1 MPEDMHDVAIVGG
14 GLAGL
19 TLALQLHREKP
30 GLSIVVLERSALPP
44 PLAAH
49 KVGESTVEIGAH
61 YLADTLGLG
70 ELLEETQ
77 LRKFG
82 LRLFFGA
89 GRHDDLASADEL
101 GASHLLPAVSYQID
115 RGKLERDLVDIL
127 VARGVVVLD
136 QCNVSSATINDNGD
150 SHSLDIKH
158 AGEPK
163 TIRSRWVVDA
173 SSRAAILK
181 RKLGM
186 RKPCDHKIGSAWFR
200 LDKPI
205 SVDDWS
211 GSEPWRNKCSKSRRL
226 STNHL
231 MGTGYW
237 VWIIPLVG
245 DRTSIGLVA
254 DPKEHPLSTFN
265 TFEKFCGWLQDHQ
278 PKLAAE
284 VADSDDTLMDFCFMN
299 NLSRDSEQVW
309 SRERWALT
317 GESGLFSD
325 PFYSPGSDFIGISN
339 SFIADMILRETDGDR
354 FSMHVAVY
362 QQMYKSF
369 YESTMSL
376 YENQYQGFGDTRLMV
391 VKTTWDYAYYWSV
404 LTWLYFR
411 GVMTD
416 IERLREIQPSLV
428 AMRELNSSM
437 QSKFRARAAER
448 RQDVG
453 RGRFFDQTAIP
464 VLYNLNAAL
473 LEPTNNMQ
481 KELDDNCSTLEGLAP
496 LLTDLLTNE
505 SASGACGLLGDLRQR
520 FN

>member
-1 MPEDMHDVAIVGG
+1 
-14 GLAGL
+14 
-19 TLALQLHREKP
+19 
-30 GLSIVVLERSALPP
+30 
-44 PLAAH
+44 
-49 KVGESTVEIGAH
+49 
-61 YLADTLGLG
+61 
-70 ELLEETQ
+70 
-77 LRKFG
+77 
-82 LRLFFGA
+82 
-89 GRHDDLASADEL
+89 
-101 GASHLLPAVSYQID
+101 
-115 RGKLERDLVDIL
+115 
-127 VARGVVVLD
+127 
-136 QCNVSSATINDNGD
+136 
-150 SHSLDIKH
+150 
-158 AGEPK
+158 
-163 TIRSRWVVDA
+163 
-173 SSRAAILK
+173 
-181 RKLGM
+181 
-186 RKPCDHKIGSAWFR
+186 
-200 LDKPI
+200 
-205 SVDDWS
+205 
-211 GSEPWRNKCSKSRRL
+211 
-226 STNHL
+226 

-245 DRTSIGLVA
+245 DRTSVGLVD
-254 DPKEHPLSTFN
+254 DPNEHQLSTFN
-265 TFEKFCGWLQDHQ
+265 TFEKFCGWLGDHQ

-284 VADSDDTLMDFCFMN
+284 VADSGDTLMDFCFMK

-354 FSMHVAVY
+354 FSMHAAVY

-437 QSKFRARAAER
+437 QSMFRARAAER